1 MKVTRVLKD
10 AAMLAVGGIGAQVV
24 NSKLTMVKND
34 KIRAAI
40 PILLGAFLASKKGTA
55 SIGAGMMTV
64 GATKL
69 ATALIPGIGGLYGD
83 DMDELNGIYDTEVV
97 AGYQDTPLMG
107 YQDNVLNGLGDD
119 VVA

>member
-1 MKVTRVLKD
+1 MKVTKVLKD

-24 NSKLTMVKND
+24 NSKLTMISNTKL
-34 KIRAAI
+34 RAAI

-64 GATKL
+64 GATNL
-69 ATALIPGIGGLYGD
+69 ATQLIPGISGLYGD
-83 DMDELNGIYDTEVV
+83 DMDELNGIYDTEVI
-97 AGYQDTPLMG
+97 AGYQDNVLNG
-107 YQDNVLNGLGDD
+107 YQDNVLNGLGED